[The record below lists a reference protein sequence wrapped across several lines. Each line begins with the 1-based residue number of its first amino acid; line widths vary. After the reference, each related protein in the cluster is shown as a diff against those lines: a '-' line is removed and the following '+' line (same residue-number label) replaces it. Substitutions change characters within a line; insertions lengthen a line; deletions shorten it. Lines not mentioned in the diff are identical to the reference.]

1 MKSKQ
6 QGYITMQIQEIVK
19 DKLISSAES
28 AVPAMTPRHKTAPTI
43 RNKAI
48 VAIGMR
54 RTGKTTWLH
63 QCQQTYLGR
72 GYTKEDL
79 VFFNFEDERLADL
92 QASQLQLI
100 LDIQERLY
108 PNTSGIKRV
117 LFFDEIQL
125 IENWEQFIRRIL
137 DEGQYE
143 VYLSGSSAKLL
154 SREIASSMRGRAW
167 EIEIFP
173 FSFQETLA
181 HKECHPKKAIV
192 RLSSTQRSKLDH
204 YFEEYLITGG
214 LPEAQFLDKI
224 DRFQLLQGYVDTLL
238 MRDIV
243 DRYEIKNPTALRW
256 LVRRLMSSPGGLF
269 SISKYAADF
278 KSQGIHVGKETLFE
292 YLDHLEDAYLLE
304 TVSIASDSA
313 KRRQVNPRK
322 VYPIDTGFIPVFDRS
337 GKSNLG
343 HALETAVYIH
353 LRRQKAEVSYV
364 KTKRGFEV
372 DFLARH
378 IEGGHELIQVS
389 YTIDDNKTFERE
401 IRALQD
407 AATDYPHAEL
417 VLLTAYSNRQEVE
430 IPSGIKVLSAW
441 EWMGD

>member
-1 MKSKQ
+1 
-6 QGYITMQIQEIVK
+6 MQVQDIIK
-19 DKLISSAES
+19 DKLIASTESS
-28 AVPAMTPRHKTAPTI
+28 VPKMTKRHKEAPTI
-43 RNKAI
+43 SNKAI

-63 QCQQTYLGR
+63 QCQQKYLDQ
-72 GYTKEDL
+72 GYAKADL
-79 VFFNFEDERLADL
+79 IFFNFEDERLADL
-92 QASQLQLI
+92 QATQLQLI

-108 PNTSGIKRV
+108 PNESGIKRV

-125 IENWEQFIRRIL
+125 VNNWEQFIRRLL
-137 DEGQYE
+137 DEDNYDI
-143 VYLSGSSAKLL
+143 YLSGSSAKLL

-167 EIEIFP
+167 EVEIFP
-173 FSFQETLA
+173 FSFQEALK
-181 HKECHPKKAIV
+181 HKNRHPNKSIE
-192 RLSSTQRSKLDH
+192 LLTNSQRSKIDH

-214 LPEAQFLDKI
+214 LPEAQSFDKT
-224 DRFQLLQGYVDTLL
+224 DRFQLLQGYVDALL

-243 DRYEIKNPTALRW
+243 DRYNISNPTALRW

-269 SISKYAADF
+269 SISKYTADF
-278 KSQGIHVGKETLFE
+278 KSQGIHVSKETLFE

-304 TVSIASDSA
+304 TVSIASDSV

-322 VYPIDTGFIPVFDRS
+322 VYPIDPGFIPVFDRS

-343 HALETAVYIH
+343 HALETTVYIH
-353 LRRQKAEVSYV
+353 LRRQKAEISYV

-378 IEGGHELIQVS
+378 IEGNQELIQVS
-389 YTIDDNKTFERE
+389 YNIDDKSTRERE
-401 IRALQD
+401 IRALLD
-407 AATDYPHAEL
+407 ASVDSPQASL
-417 VLLTAYSNRQEVE
+417 VLLTAHSSRQDLD
-430 IPSGIKVLSAW
+430 IPSNITVLSAW